1 MIVGRYDLRGRYA
14 LITGASSGIGREIA
28 RCAAAAGAHCALH
41 TIPSEKATLRALAR
55 ELEETH
61 GVRTWCFLYD
71 FIVPSATRKLYNEV
85 MARLPRLDLLVN
97 NAGIMAYGDF
107 HELSIDRQENV
118 VRVNAMA
125 YLSLMR
131 LFIPDMVSRGDGR
144 ILNVSSTS
152 AFQPCPHH
160 AVYGAA
166 KSLVQNLSEAVNR
179 ELRGTGVRITAFCP
193 SYTDTP
199 LLKGDAFPERVRWY
213 RVSGLPS
220 PATVARH
227 GIRALVKG
235 KAVYIPGLRN
245 RLIHTLLNRMLPRRA
260 IDWISDFVLRPE

>member
-1 MIVGRYDLRGRYA
+1 MGKYELRGKHV

-28 RCAAAAGAHCALH
+28 RCAAAEGAHCALH
-41 TIPSEKATLRALAR
+41 APSSEREALRSLAR
-55 ELEETH
+55 ELEEAH
-61 GVRTWCFLYD
+61 GVRTWCFFGD
-71 FIVPSATRKLYNEV
+71 FAKPSATRRLHEEA
-85 MARLPRLDLLVN
+85 MARLPRIDVLVN
-97 NAGIMAYGDF
+97 NAGVMAYGNF
-107 HELSIDRQENV
+107 HELPIGRMEDV

-131 LFIPDMVSRGDGR
+131 LVIPGMVSRRDGR

-199 LLKGDAFPERVRWY
+199 LLKGEGFPERVRWY

-227 GIRALVKG
+227 GIRALVTG
-235 KAVYIPGLRN
+235 KAVYIPGVRN
-245 RLIHTLLNRMLPRRA
+245 RLIHTVLNRMLPRRA